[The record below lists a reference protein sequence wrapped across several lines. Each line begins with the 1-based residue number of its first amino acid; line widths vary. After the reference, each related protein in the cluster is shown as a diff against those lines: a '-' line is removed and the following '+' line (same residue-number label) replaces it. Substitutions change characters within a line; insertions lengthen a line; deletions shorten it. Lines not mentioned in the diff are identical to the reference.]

1 MTNILKVEDILKN
14 KYLPALKNQ
23 IGTEPSPF
31 LEKVKKVP
39 LCNNTIKG
47 AAPIGL
53 NGGFGFGYE
62 GSATPV
68 SGGQL
73 YEQFTL
79 DAVDMYVDIRISD
92 KTVKL
97 ASSNASSMINALN
110 QEVKSSYETA
120 KWNLGRALFG
130 NGSGVLAKVTGSG
143 EAVNTVTVDDT
154 KLIRE
159 GLTVD
164 FYKTGETASYAKK
177 RIISVDRANKTITFD
192 GAAVNV
198 SDGFITVQ
206 NSYNREIVGLGAIF
220 DDSITSLYGITKS
233 NAPWIK
239 PVVIDCKNDLND
251 IVLSTAVKDCYDY
264 KNSVID
270 LIMMGDNAFKAYT
283 QYMKE
288 NNVVIADKHKFVGGA
303 TGFSV
308 LCGNTEAV
316 IINERFV
323 PSDEVWGVDTSAFK
337 LESTDWAFASKDGGI
352 FNLMPDTSVY
362 RALLACYGNLMCENP
377 GGCFKITNCSASA
390 E

>member
-1 MTNILKVEDILKN
+1 MQNILKIEDILKN

-97 ASSNASSMINALN
+97 ASSNSSSMINALN

-120 KWNLGRALFG
+120 KWNVGRALFG
-130 NGSGVLAKVTGSG
+130 DGSGILANVNASSG
-143 EAVNTVTVDDT
+143 AVNVATVSDT
-154 KLIRE
+154 KFIRE
-159 GLTVD
+159 GLTLD
-164 FYKTGETASYAKK
+164 FYKKGETTSYAK
-177 RIISVDRANKTITFD
+177 RRVIAIDRTNNTIKFD
-192 GAAVNV
+192 GSAMNV
-198 SDGFITVQ
+198 YEGFITVQ
-206 NSYNREIVGLGAIF
+206 NSYNRELVGLGAIF
-220 DDSITSLYGITKS
+220 DDNATTLYGIDKA

-239 PVVIDCKNDLND
+239 PLSVDCKGELSDL
-251 IVLSTAVKDCYDY
+251 VLSEAVKDCYDY

-270 LIMMGDNAFKAYT
+270 LIMMGDDAYKAYT

-303 TGFSV
+303 TGFTV
-308 LCGNTEAV
+308 LCGNTEAIV
-316 IINERFV
+316 INERFV
-323 PSDEVWGVDTSAFK
+323 PANEVWGVDTSSFK
-337 LESTDWAFASKDGGI
+337 LEATDWAFASKDGGI

-377 GGCFKITNCSASA
+377 GGCFKITNCVSA